1 MQPTYG
7 WNGSL
12 RLCKKTAM
20 RISLAL
26 AVLLFGLTVGCRKR
40 STPATGEGT
49 GTTSTGGAGPGTS
62 PAGGYVPA
70 VAAPPNSPAAIAQS
84 ELDRKLA
91 SGDVRLQLQVL
102 DELLQAWNMS
112 QPNPPKSLEDFIQA
126 GMLRKLPT
134 PPAGKRF
141 LIDPKTAHV
150 VLANQ

>member
-1 MQPTYG
+1 M
-7 WNGSL
+7 
-12 RLCKKTAM
+12 
-20 RISLAL
+20 
-26 AVLLFGLTVGCRKR
+26 
-40 STPATGEGT
+40 
-49 GTTSTGGAGPGTS
+49 
-62 PAGGYVPA
+62 PA

-112 QPNPPKSLEDFIQA
+112 QPNPPKSLEDFVQA